1 MVHVHEFTRKEA
13 DRTILST
20 EILETLIE
28 KWSTGLSTEF
38 GHDKKEMERL
48 YDLLIEHRSF
58 GLDVFMTMEINDS
71 VMLSIT
77 ALNERLMAAVMDLH
91 VHLGFET
98 PVDLPWRLRSKDVP
112 DIGRPILDLMRTR
125 GWCPYDLR
133 RLDIGITDVSMLYYY
148 SNLKPPRSS
157 KDHSDCSQER
167 CVTMSTNP
175 ATYKPSHRNGCGGC
189 PLLSANQS
197 DIDRILLNGSI
208 PLVTV
213 SQSNIRVHDLEEC
226 SEFVAISHV
235 WAEGAGNVNGN
246 ALQSCLLE
254 DISGLV
260 KKILRGK
267 GRVAFWIDTLCVPVR
282 PPEMQTLA
290 LNKMRM
296 PYERAKDVIVLDS
309 HLRSLNSREMSPTEL
324 FAQVSCSSWM
334 RRLWTL
340 QEGRL
345 AENVWFQFADEAIN
359 VKIVFEK
366 LNPRRIPSKV
376 DSWLGAAIY
385 VDLWVH
391 IRYRGEAIPNVSQV
405 TNSIL
410 STSHSLRTRS
420 ASVPTDEALCL
431 FNLMHMDL
439 TRITMVAPT
448 KRMEVFWRTVEKVPK
463 SLMFS
468 KASKLSNKG
477 IHWAPSSFM
486 GFQSAEDWLGPQELS
501 SPGEN
506 DPHAMVKKA
515 GLQLALPALI
525 LHQDL
530 VGRTKQFDYTLDFPL
545 RVQDA
550 DGLWYLMRV
559 DEPWRQGSDDLNTTK
574 QLAVILAR
582 ELKTNHSNPQNPYTA
597 FLFQDATVGLIV
609 SIDGIEDDIIQA
621 TAHNHVVVDLL
632 GKGHQERFSAANT
645 CVQKVGLEQSTL
657 LSESHVALKERYKT
671 AAQHLLKN
679 KDISNL
685 LEGKARYMG
694 ETDDYE
700 HLLDDFLD
708 MTVDTARLGDF
719 CKVQK
724 VAENQEWCVD

>member
-1 MVHVHEFTRKEA
+1 MVHVHGFTRNEA

-20 EILETLIE
+20 EILETLVE
-28 KWSTGLSTEF
+28 KWSTEF
-38 GHDKKEMERL
+38 GHDENELERL
-48 YDLLIEHRSF
+48 YQLLIEHRSF

-71 VMLSIT
+71 IMLSIA

-91 VHLGFET
+91 AHLGFET

-112 DIGRPILDLMRTR
+112 DIGRPLLDLMRTR

-133 RLDIGITDVSMLYYY
+133 RLDIGIADVSMLYYY
-148 SNLKPPRSS
+148 SNLNPPRSS

-175 ATYKPSHRNGCGGC
+175 ATYKPSH
-189 PLLSANQS
+189 L
-197 DIDRILLNGSI
+197 
-208 PLVTV
+208 

-324 FAQVSCSSWM
+324 FAQVTCSSWM

-391 IRYRGEAIPNVSQV
+391 IRYRGGAIPNVSQV

-515 GLQLALPALI
+515 GLQLALPGLI

-559 DEPWRQGSDDLNTTK
+559 DEPWRQGSADLNTTK
-574 QLAVILAR
+574 QLAVILA
-582 ELKTNHSNPQNPYTA
+582 P

-679 KDISNL
+679 KDILNL